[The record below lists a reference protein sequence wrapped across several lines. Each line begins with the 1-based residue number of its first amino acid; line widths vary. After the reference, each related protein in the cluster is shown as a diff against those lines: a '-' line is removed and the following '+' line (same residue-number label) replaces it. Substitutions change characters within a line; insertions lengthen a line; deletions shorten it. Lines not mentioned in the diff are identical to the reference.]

1 MDLGLNGLGAVVTGA
16 SKGLGFATA
25 LQLLR
30 EGARVVINS
39 RSESHLH
46 AASDLLQKE
55 GFIAS
60 HFSCIAGD
68 VSDPTFCESLAQ
80 QAKEFLRSVDVLITN
95 SGGPPP
101 GTFEQVDHAQ
111 WENAIDLS
119 FNSHRY
125 LISHF
130 LPYLKQSPSPSVL
143 AITSFTVRYPL
154 DNLILSNTVRAAT
167 AALIKSLSIELG
179 PSGIRFNSILPG
191 WTLTDRVQQLLE
203 SRSVANQTSADI
215 ELKKITDSIP
225 LKRLGKPDEFAR
237 VAAFLVSP
245 AASYVNGVL
254 LNVDGGITRGL
265 F

>member
-46 AASDLLQKE
+46 AASDLLRKE
-55 GFIAS
+55 GFTAT

-68 VSDPTFCESLAQ
+68 VSDQTFCESLAQ
-80 QAKEFLRSVDVLITN
+80 QAKEFLGSVDILITN

-101 GTFEQVDHAQ
+101 GTFEQVDRFQ

-125 LISHF
+125 LISHC
-130 LPYLKQSPSPSVL
+130 LPYLKLSRSPSVL

-203 SRSVANQTSADI
+203 SRAVANQTSTDI
-215 ELKKITDSIP
+215 ELKKISDSIP
-225 LKRLGKPDEFAR
+225 LRRLGKPDEFAR